1 MTRWGVDEGRCKP
14 QDTHDDGADGHPNV
28 EPAIYEESAR
38 HSGCCH
44 WSALVLH
51 ARRIPLL
58 PRGMSALLVSEV
70 SIRRG
75 YLRKIGLSPTK
86 TNLRFEAY
94 FFIARSIRWRFFLTG
109 WCPH

>member
-75 YLRKIGLSPTK
+75 YLRNNPLIPTK
-86 TNLRFEAY
+86 SHLSFASI
-94 FFIARSIRWRFFLTG
+94 FFFALV
-109 WCPH
+109 P